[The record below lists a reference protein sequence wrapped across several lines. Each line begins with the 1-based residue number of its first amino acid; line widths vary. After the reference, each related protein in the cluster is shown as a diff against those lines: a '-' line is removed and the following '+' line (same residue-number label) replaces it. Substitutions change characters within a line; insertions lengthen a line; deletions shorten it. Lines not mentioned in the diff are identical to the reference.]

1 MVTLDQSLAGLAP
14 TCRIIPH
21 YRNLGA
27 VYLNL
32 TDMPA
37 PDAALAEP
45 LELLKGGDVQGAY
58 RLTGLPSNE
67 YHDLAALVAG
77 AIALQAGDTDAG
89 IAALERALAEPAFDA
104 PSGDWLIALSFTDEG
119 HILFD
124 INSLGAV
131 GLLIYAYARA
141 GRSDD
146 ALNLADDAHRVA
158 GAEGFLALKL
168 MLLRD
173 VDRWE
178 DLVSAAEGHD
188 REDRGRF
195 EIRLLQAQALEELGR
210 RDDAMEI
217 YALLAHVGRDLDDGE
232 QLPWLAEA
240 ARRRDRLYGEG
251 VPLPELLTDDEGDP
265 PANDEPRYSPL
276 RQGELPDEGFIAP
289 SPPPIPLPAAQGH
302 QYTGSASLQ
311 LDTQILSGDAR
322 LSPLRDERD
331 YWMELL
337 EATESPEEVLAE
349 LEQRMESSG
358 PDDLPWQRILAGL
371 LSCTAQSTD
380 AVGRLAAALS
390 DPAAGRYL
398 AAVPRW
404 LDAMVSV
411 SVGEV
416 SFFTAGN
423 ADALVLPLIG
433 RLLVDGE
440 VTAARAWIAWGRA
453 GTDSD
458 LLALADVV
466 VAFEAGDDET
476 VLRETGRLP
485 AEGATRAIALTYRAR
500 SLWRTGRLAATVE
513 VLNHAHT
520 LAAQADDD
528 DRDLVTAVRYLRA
541 RALLE
546 IGNLGQAVRDLHGIQ
561 AVDHDFLDV
570 DQLLAEA
577 TAPAKRSRQPI
588 PREVREK
595 VFRRDE
601 RRCVECGSDFD
612 IQYDHIIPFSL
623 GGSSTVENLQILCA
637 SCNQRKGARLS

>member
-1 MVTLDQSLAGLAP
+1 MVTLDQSLAGLAS

-21 YRNLGA
+21 DRNLGA

-37 PDAALAEP
+37 PDATLAEP
-45 LELLKGGDVQGAY
+45 LEVLKRGDVQAAY
-58 RLTGLPSNE
+58 RLTGLPARE
-67 YHDLAALVAG
+67 YHGPAALVAG

-89 IAALERALAEPAFDA
+89 IVALERALAEPAFDA
-104 PSGDWLIALSFTDEG
+104 PLGDWLIALSFTDEG

-131 GLLIYAYARA
+131 GLLVYAYARA
-141 GRSDD
+141 GRSDE
-146 ALNLADDAHRVA
+146 ALILADDAHRVVS
-158 GAEGFLALKL
+158 AEGFLALKL
-168 MLLRD
+168 ILLRD
-173 VDRWE
+173 ADRWE
-178 DLVSAAEGHD
+178 DLVAAAEGHD
-188 REDRGRF
+188 PDDRGRL

-210 RDDAMEI
+210 REEAMEI
-217 YALLAHVGRDLDDGE
+217 YALLAYLGRDLDDEE

-240 ARRRDRLYGEG
+240 ARRRDRLHREG
-251 VPLPELLTDDEGDP
+251 VPLPELYADDELDP
-265 PANDEPRYSPL
+265 LAADERGYSPL
-276 RQGELPDEGFIAP
+276 RQGDLPDEGFSAP
-289 SPPPIPLPAAQGH
+289 SPPPALPAAQGY
-302 QYTGSASLQ
+302 QYTGSAFLH
-311 LDTQILSGDAR
+311 LDSQILSGHVT

-337 EATESPEEVLAE
+337 VATESPEEVLAG
-349 LEQRMESSG
+349 LEQTMDSSE

-371 LSCTAQSTD
+371 LSCAAQSED
-380 AVGRLAAALS
+380 AVDRLASALS
-390 DPAAGRYL
+390 HPAAGRYL

-404 LDAMVSV
+404 LTAMVSANI
-411 SVGEV
+411 GEV
-416 SFFTAGN
+416 YFITAGN
-423 ADALVLPLIG
+423 ADALVLPLVG

-440 VTAARAWIAWGRA
+440 VTAAREWIAWRRA

-476 VLRETGRLP
+476 VLRETGRPP
-485 AEGATRAIALTYRAR
+485 ADGPTRAVALTYRAR
-500 SLWRTGRLAATVE
+500 SLWRTGRLAAAVE
-513 VLNHAHT
+513 VLNDAHT
-520 LAAQADDD
+520 LAARVDDD

-546 IGNLGQAVRDLHGIQ
+546 EGNLGQAMRDLHAIQ
-561 AVDHDFLDV
+561 AVEHDFLDV
-570 DQLLAEA
+570 EQLLAEV

-588 PREVREK
+588 PREVKEK